1 MDTRTLVVTDLEG
14 SFWDSELRC
23 HPSTFPA
30 LAELEERG
38 VDLLA
43 ATGRRAHSARG
54 GLVLNDLWL
63 PAVLLNG
70 ALGVDFR
77 SDQQFHCVPF
87 TADEAS
93 TIIERLGQS
102 ELFPVMYLV
111 DGSVAGPSDVTTGA
125 THRATFGSGF
135 RVVDPV
141 VTAATID
148 ILSFSIIGVPEQQ
161 LDPVPA
167 AVPPELATAMV
178 YNDHLYDNQWSVHI
192 QPRNISKLDGIRS
205 YLAYAGLQP
214 DRIIAIGDGS
224 NDVEMLEH
232 ADVALGVAGGHT
244 EALDV
249 ADVII
254 PHPTDGGWASVLDH
268 L

>member
-1 MDTRTLVVTDLEG
+1 MDTQVLVVTDLDG

-30 LAELEERG
+30 LDALADHG
-38 VDLLA
+38 VHLLA

-70 ALGVDFR
+70 ALGIDFR
-77 SDQQFHCVPF
+77 SDDQFHAAPF
-87 TADEAS
+87 AVDDALA
-93 TIIERLGQS
+93 IVERLGQVG
-102 ELFPVMYLV
+102 LFPLMYLA
-111 DGSVAGPSDVTTGA
+111 DGSVAGPPQITTSES
-125 THRATFGSGF
+125 HRATFA
-135 RVVDPV
+135 RQLKVVDP
-141 VTAATID
+141 AATAVTD
-148 ILSFSIIGVPEQQ
+148 EILSFSMIGLPRET
-161 LDPVPA
+161 LAPVPA

-178 YNDHLYDNQWSVHI
+178 YNDHLYNNMWSVHI
-192 QPRNISKLDGIRS
+192 QPRNISKLDGIQA
-205 YLAYAGLQP
+205 YLAHSGLQP

-224 NDVEMLEH
+224 NDVEMLQH
-232 ADVALGVAGGHT
+232 ADLALGVAGGHS

-254 PHPTDGGWASVLDH
+254 PHPTEGGWASVLDH